1 MNISISPYL
10 GREDLEEVVAEAE
23 TGNTT
28 DSSSSSDEDMFPTSL
43 EVTDLIILAYH
54 LIILCQD
61 VNSGDRTFNSILSLL
76 VGRQSVSQTLRLLR
90 QEVRAPGEEEEESSS
105 GETSLSHAVHILIY
119 PMPMN
124 YDSSLLC

>member
-1 MNISISPYL
+1 M
-10 GREDLEEVVAEAE
+10 EEVEAEAE

-43 EVTDLIILAYH
+43 EVTDLIILAHH
-54 LIILCQD
+54 LITLCQD

-90 QEVRAPGEEEEESSS
+90 QEVRIPGEEETESSS
-105 GETSLSHAVHILIY
+105 GNDVTKRRLPPLYFCSHI
-119 PMPMN
+119 
-124 YDSSLLC
+124 S

>member
-1 MNISISPYL
+1 M
-10 GREDLEEVVAEAE
+10 AEAE

-28 DSSSSSDEDMFPTSL
+28 DSSSSSDEEMFPTSL
-43 EVTDLIILAYH
+43 EVTDLIILAQH

-90 QEVRAPGEEEEESSS
+90 QEVRIPGEEETESSS
-105 GETSLSHAVHILIY
+105 GNDVTKRRL
-119 PMPMN
+119 
-124 YDSSLLC
+124 SSLFLFSYILKIPQGIAHT